1 MDQILFLRQYFAGV
15 YNRKTIEAYL
25 FAVAEANIELGSIV
39 KLPKVFEPAIAKV
52 AEKQL
57 QEA

>member
-1 MDQILFLRQYFAGV
+1 V
-15 YNRKTIEAYL
+15 YNRNTIEAYL

-39 KLPKVFEPAIAKV
+39 KLPKVFEFAIQKV
-52 AEKQL
+52 GEKHL